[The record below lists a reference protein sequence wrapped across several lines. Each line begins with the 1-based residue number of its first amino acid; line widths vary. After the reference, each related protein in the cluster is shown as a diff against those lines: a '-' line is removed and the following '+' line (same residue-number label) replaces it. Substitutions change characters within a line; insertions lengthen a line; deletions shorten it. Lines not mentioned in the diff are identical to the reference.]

1 MLPQDSQFSLPEKLK
16 NDMSDF
22 YQKIGELPNPD
33 FFKNAGLR
41 GLDAQRLLDIFN
53 TVFL

>member
-1 MLPQDSQFSLPEKLK
+1 M
-16 NDMSDF
+16 NNMSDF

-33 FFKNAGLR
+33 FFKNTGLR
-41 GLDAQRLLDIFN
+41 GLDAQRLLDLFN